1 MYSIVKL
8 LCFVD
13 CFLYIMYIVMYC
25 DMLIKEELKDEYVIK
40 GVYYIYKISII
51 KDKIV
56 LLILVMMELVVFMV

>member
-1 MYSIVKL
+1 
-8 LCFVD
+8 
-13 CFLYIMYIVMYC
+13 MYC

-56 LLILVMMELVVFMV
+56 LLILVMMGLVVFMV